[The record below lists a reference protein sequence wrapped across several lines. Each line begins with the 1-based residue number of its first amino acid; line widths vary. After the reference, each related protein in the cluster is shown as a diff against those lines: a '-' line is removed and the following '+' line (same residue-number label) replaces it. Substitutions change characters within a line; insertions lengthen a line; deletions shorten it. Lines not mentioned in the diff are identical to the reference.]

1 MRVKRNARLYLERS
15 ISSVRLAVE
24 HFNRPYEDGRQEAV
38 LHFALHAH
46 EMLMKAA
53 LLQRGK
59 PIQRRRESRNITVA
73 SALRLLGDQGEKVL
87 TESEVLSLTALSNV
101 RDAAQHSVVMLSE
114 QALFLQT
121 QTAVTVFD
129 KVLKEEFAS
138 GLADYLPSRVLP
150 ISTEP
155 PASLELLVDKEVSQ
169 VKALLE
175 PGRRKTAEAK
185 ARLRPLLAI
194 DLAAAGEERTA
205 TPLEVD
211 RAAKRL
217 KEDRPWRDVLPNLA
231 ALTLDAS
238 GTGQTY
244 SVRLAKARGAPA
256 VKFAETEDEAE
267 NAAIIRE
274 VDNEQRYPFGL
285 KELARIAGLTAPQ
298 ATAFVWKLS
307 LKSDDKCCHTFQH
320 GKSRFP
326 QYSHEALKRVRDAVA
341 KSDPVEVQRQYR
353 RRQKQSLPNGR

>member
-1 MRVKRNARLYLERS
+1 VVAVRVKRQAKLYLERAVNS
-15 ISSVRLAVE
+15 ARLAIE
-24 HFNRPYEDGRQEAV
+24 HFNRPYDEGRQEAV

-46 EMLMKAA
+46 EMLMKAV
-53 LLQRGK
+53 LLQRGRS
-59 PIQRRRESRNITVA
+59 IQRRRESKNISVA
-73 SALRLLGDQGEKVL
+73 TAVQMLGMEDEKALS
-87 TESEVLSLTALSNV
+87 ESEALSLSALSNV

-114 QALFLQT
+114 QTLYLEI

-129 KVLKEEFAS
+129 KLLKQEFDS
-138 GLADYLPSRVLP
+138 SLADFLPTRVLP

-155 PASLELLVDKEVSQ
+155 PASLQLLIDSEVSQ
-169 VKALLE
+169 VKGLLE
-175 PGRRKTAEAK
+175 PGRRRTAEAK

-211 RAAKRL
+211 RAASRL
-217 KEDRPWRDVLPNLA
+217 KQSRPWREVMPNLA

-244 SVRLAKARGAPA
+244 SVRLAKAKDAPP

-274 VDNEQRYPFGL
+274 VDNEHRYPFSVTD
-285 KELARIAGLTAPQ
+285 LARMAGLTTPQ
-298 ATAFVWKLS
+298 GTAFVWKLG
-307 LKSDDKCCHTFQH
+307 LKSDDRCCHTFKH

-326 QYSHEALKRVRDAVA
+326 MYSHEALKRMRDAAA
-341 KSDPVEVQRQYR
+341 KASPIAVWREYRQR
-353 RRQKQSLPNGR
+353 SE

>member
-1 MRVKRNARLYLERS
+1 MERAISSARLA
-15 ISSVRLAVE
+15 IE
-24 HFNRPYEDGRQEAV
+24 HFNRPYEEGRREAV

-46 EMLMKAA
+46 EMLMKAV

-59 PIQRRRESRNITVA
+59 SIQRRRESKSISVA
-73 SALRLLGDQGEKVL
+73 TALRMLGNQGEKVL
-87 TESEVLSLTALSNV
+87 TESETLSLTAVSNV

-114 QALFLQT
+114 QTLYLQT

-129 KVLKEEFAS
+129 KVLKQEFDVS
-138 GLADYLPSRVLP
+138 LADFLPSRVLP
-150 ISTEP
+150 VSTDP
-155 PASLELLVDKEVSQ
+155 PTSLELLIDTEVSQ

-211 RAAKRL
+211 RATNRL
-217 KEDRPWRDVLPNLA
+217 KQGRPWREVMPNLA
-231 ALTLDAS
+231 SLTLDAS

-244 SVRLAKARGAPA
+244 NVRLAKAKDAPP

-267 NAAIIRE
+267 SAAIIRE
-274 VDNEQRYPFGL
+274 VDNEQRYPFAL
-285 KELARIAGLTAPQ
+285 TDLARLASLTAPQ
-298 ATAFVWKLS
+298 ATAFVWKLG
-307 LKSDDKCCHTFQH
+307 LKSDEKCCHTFQH

-326 QYSHEALKRVRDAVA
+326 RYSHEALSRMREAAA
-341 KSDPVEVQRQYR
+341 KFSPVEVWRQYR
-353 RRQKQSLPNGR
+353 RQRQQDPGHEGQL